1 MPDGSL
7 LPVELLQIQLSTI
20 DLLLAMFYLDG
31 EISQVDAEAT
41 DSLRSYLEDPSC
53 SPPDFPPHLGLDLRV
68 QVDTIT
74 DQLELNVQIPLYDS
88 SSLTDEDQP
97 PLPKYTLR
105 CPPWL
110 NRKANAELAESMP
123 VDDPDGVLAVVEYLK
138 AAAPAYLQAQSS
150 ANTSKESAAA
160 TSPGKLVRVWFYLQ
174 SLSTRS
180 KRDDMVNWAPSYSLT
195 GFVLAGK
202 PGILC
207 LEGTSDNISDYMAEV
222 KTRSWADV
230 PSYQKKVSER
240 YREEGDQV
248 TRVFDS
254 MREIT
259 GEITK
264 GGFRQNRSE
273 MGEVK
278 KMFESVGLG
287 DLFAEVLGM
296 S

>member
-1 MPDGSL
+1 MPEESL

-31 EISQVDAEAT
+31 EISQVDSEAT
-41 DSLRSYLEDPSC
+41 ESLRSYLEDPSC
-53 SPPDFPPHLGLDLRV
+53 SPPDFPPYLGLDLRV
-68 QVDTIT
+68 QVDTT
-74 DQLELNVQIPLYDS
+74 DPLEMNVQFPLYGS
-88 SSLTDEDQP
+88 SALTEGDEP

-123 VDDPDGVLAVVEYLK
+123 VNDPDGVLAVVEYLK
-138 AAAPAYLQAQSS
+138 ATAPAYLQAQSS
-150 ANTSKESAAA
+150 ANISKESATAVA
-160 TSPGKLVRVWFYLQ
+160 PSKLVRVWFYLQ

-180 KRDDMVNWAPSYSLT
+180 KRDDMVNWAPSYGLT

-207 LEGTSDNISDYMAEV
+207 LEGTSENISDYMAEV

-248 TRVFDS
+248 IRMFDS

>member
-1 MPDGSL
+1 MHEESL
-7 LPVELLQIQLSTI
+7 LPLELLQIQLSTI

-31 EISQVDAEAT
+31 EILQINPEAT
-41 DSLRSYLEDPSC
+41 DSLRSWLEGPTG
-53 SPPDFPPHLGLDLRV
+53 SPPDFPPYLGLDLRV
-68 QVDTIT
+68 QVDTT
-74 DQLELNVQIPLYDS
+74 DHLELNVQFPLYGS
-88 SSLTDEDQP
+88 KTLIEEHQP

-138 AAAPAYLQAQSS
+138 AAAPAYLKAQSS
-150 ANTSKESAAA
+150 ANASKTSAVAS
-160 TSPGKLVRVWFYLQ
+160 SPGQLVRVWFYLQ

-180 KRDDMVNWAPSYSLT
+180 KRDDMVNWAPSYGLT

-207 LEGTSDNISDYMAEV
+207 LEGTSENISDYMAEV

-240 YREEGDQV
+240 YREEGDEV
-248 TRVFDS
+248 KRVFDN
-254 MREIT
+254 MREVT
-259 GEITK
+259 SEIGK
-264 GGFRQNRSE
+264 GGHRGNRSE
-273 MGEVK
+273 MSEVRR
-278 KMFESVGLG
+278 MFDSVGLG
-287 DLFAEVLGM
+287 ELFAEVLGM

>member
-1 MPDGSL
+1 MPGKSL

-31 EISQVDAEAT
+31 EISQTDPEAT
-41 DSLRSYLEDPSC
+41 DSLSAYLEDPSC
-53 SPPDFPPHLGLDLRV
+53 TPPDFPPFLGLDLRV
-68 QVDTIT
+68 QVDTS
-74 DQLELNVQIPLYDS
+74 DELELNVQFPLYGSKVS
-88 SSLTDEDQP
+88 SEGDEP

-123 VDDPDGVLAVVEYLK
+123 ADDPDGVLAVVEYLK

-150 ANTSKESAAA
+150 ANTSKTSAASA
-160 TSPGKLVRVWFYLQ
+160 PGQLVRVWFYLQ

-180 KRDDMVNWAPSYSLT
+180 KRDDMVNWAPSYGLT

-207 LEGTSDNISDYMAEV
+207 LEGTSENISEYMSEV

-240 YREEGDQV
+240 YREEGDV
-248 TRVFDS
+248 KREFDS

-259 GEITK
+259 NEINK
-264 GGFRQNRSE
+264 GGHRGNRSE
-273 MGEVK
+273 MSEVK

-287 DLFAEVLGM
+287 DLFTEVLGM

>member
-1 MPDGSL
+1 MHEESL
-7 LPVELLQIQLSTI
+7 LPLELLQIQLSTI

-31 EISQVDAEAT
+31 EISQVNGEAT
-41 DSLRSYLEDPSC
+41 ENLRSYLEEPSC
-53 SPPDFPPHLGLDLRV
+53 LPPDLPPYLGLDLRI
-68 QVDTIT
+68 QVDKT
-74 DQLELNVQIPLYDS
+74 DHLELNVQFPLYGPK
-88 SSLTDEDQP
+88 SLTEEDQP

-105 CPPWL
+105 CPSWL

-123 VDDPDGVLAVVEYLK
+123 ANDPDGVLAVVEYLK

-150 ANTSKESAAA
+150 LNDPKTSAVEFEQSQ
-160 TSPGKLVRVWFYLQ
+160 LVRVWFYLQ

-180 KRDDMVNWAPSYSLT
+180 KRDDMVNWAPAYSLT

-207 LEGTSDNISDYMAEV
+207 LEGTSENISDYMAEV

-248 TRVFDS
+248 KRVFDS

-259 GEITK
+259 GEIGK
-264 GGFRQNRSE
+264 GGHRGNRSE
-273 MGEVK
+273 MGEVR
-278 KMFESVGLG
+278 KMFDSVGLG